1 MDKLKEY
8 LTVGKILWT
17 IFIFLAGG
25 AIGIYIQLQISMH
38 DIDQLDETLGL
49 VRVNQVRIENKID
62 QIIMNNMGAKQV
74 TKSKEIK

>member
-49 VRVNQVRIENKID
+49 VRANQVRIENKID

-74 TKSKEIK
+74 TKSQEIK

>member
-49 VRVNQVRIENKID
+49 VRANQVRIENKID